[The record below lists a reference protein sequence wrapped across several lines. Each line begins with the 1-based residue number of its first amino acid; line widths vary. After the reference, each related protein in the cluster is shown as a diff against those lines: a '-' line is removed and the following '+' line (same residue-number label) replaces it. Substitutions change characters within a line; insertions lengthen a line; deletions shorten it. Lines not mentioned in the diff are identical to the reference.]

1 MFMHTL
7 NYDLSA
13 RKNAIDYF
21 PFGNSILISLCVLLL
36 HPFGNAYVDDN
47 VHSGGVVL
55 FFTFKTRQPSW
66 HVSLVLFHLFMIWT
80 AWMARKVLN
89 S

>member
-1 MFMHTL
+1 ML

-13 RKNAIDYF
+13 RENAVDYF
-21 PFGNSILISLCVLLL
+21 FFGNSKGISLCVLLL

-55 FFTFKTRQPSW
+55 FFTFITRQP
-66 HVSLVLFHLFMIWT
+66 
-80 AWMARKVLN
+80 
-89 S
+89 